1 MNIAD
6 LPIPQIVKD
15 KLAEEGIVSLYPP
28 QSDAINKKLLEGNN
42 LVVAI
47 PTASGKTLLAILACL
62 KVITDKG
69 LKTLYL
75 SPLRALA
82 YEKFVEFK
90 NYLDLLGKRTILL
103 TGDYDGE
110 DSSAKYADVIIAT
123 NEKIDSAIRHQ
134 AK

>member
-1 MNIAD
+1 MLMNIAD

-15 KLAEEGIVSLYPP
+15 KLAKEGIVSLYPP
-28 QSDAINKKLLEGNN
+28 QADAINKKLLDGNN

-75 SPLRALA
+75 SSP
-82 YEKFVEFK
+82 
-90 NYLDLLGKRTILL
+90 
-103 TGDYDGE
+103 
-110 DSSAKYADVIIAT
+110 
-123 NEKIDSAIRHQ
+123 
-134 AK
+134 